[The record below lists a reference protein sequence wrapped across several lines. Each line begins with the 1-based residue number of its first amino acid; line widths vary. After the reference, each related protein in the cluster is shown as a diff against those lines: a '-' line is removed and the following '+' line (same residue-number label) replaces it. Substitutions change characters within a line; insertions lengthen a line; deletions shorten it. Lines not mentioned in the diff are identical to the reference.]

1 MRHSETLSA
10 RQVAAIARLMAGD
23 NVTATAAAVGIN
35 RRTVARWMGDPRFIA
50 ALRSARG
57 DAIGQAARRTA
68 GALDRMAQIVIDLA
82 ERSEDDAVRL
92 RAALAVLAMHADL
105 MDLGEMDDRLRQLE
119 AATGGDA
126 WPAQVFDHGRAIAA
140 LEGRALPAL
149 EDGEA

>member
-35 RRTVARWMGDPRFIA
+35 RRTVARWMDDPRFIA

-68 GALDRMAQIVIDLA
+68 GALDRMAQIVI
-82 ERSEDDAVRL
+82 EDRKSV
-92 RAALAVLAMHADL
+92 V
-105 MDLGEMDDRLRQLE
+105 
-119 AATGGDA
+119 
-126 WPAQVFDHGRAIAA
+126 
-140 LEGRALPAL
+140 
-149 EDGEA
+149 